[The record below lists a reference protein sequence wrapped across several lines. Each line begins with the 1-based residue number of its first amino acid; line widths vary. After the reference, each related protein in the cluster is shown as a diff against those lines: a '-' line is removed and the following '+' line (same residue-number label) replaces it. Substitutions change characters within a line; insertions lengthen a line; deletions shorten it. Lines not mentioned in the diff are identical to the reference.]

1 MPLIVF
7 HFSKIQSQKA
17 FWLGA
22 QSRTPL
28 SELTMQQF
36 HRPPSLMRSDT
47 SSSSIPHNASQIQ
60 FASFIHSSILLLL
73 FSVVYGGLYPVQFQ
87 LVRYERGF
95 TYKVAQKPR
104 CQREFITRHF
114 CMELHHTLTD
124 FQHPFSVRESVMKFA
139 VKALLKI
146 PPHLDSLLH

>member
-1 MPLIVF
+1 
-7 HFSKIQSQKA
+7 
-17 FWLGA
+17 
-22 QSRTPL
+22 
-28 SELTMQQF
+28 
-36 HRPPSLMRSDT
+36 
-47 SSSSIPHNASQIQ
+47 
-60 FASFIHSSILLLL
+60 
-73 FSVVYGGLYPVQFQ
+73 VQFQ

-146 PPHLDSLLH
+146 PPHLDSLLHYLVNVKHSDGLQLPNAWFLCHRVLSMMLIKFNISVVLYYIYFADLVCQLSVTLSPT